1 MSFVFLNNLIFG
13 LNQNSSYKYYSKI
26 NNHKNLTGKND
37 GDSSTLEGRK
47 YFLNCNGVVGDML
60 YITDKKTG
68 NKGHCLAEV
77 YIYELGKFIFLSF
90 MKIGRLGFA

>member
-1 MSFVFLNNLIFG
+1 MIVLQIVF
-13 LNQNSSYKYYSKI
+13 KI
-26 NNHKNLTGKND
+26 NYHKNLTDKND

-47 YFLNCNGVVGDML
+47 YFLNCKEGDML

-77 YIYELGKFIFLSF
+77 YIYELGKFFFLSF
-90 MKIGRLGFA
+90 MKIGRLGFV